1 MASPTLGPFAEIGMV
16 GDSLTTG
23 NEGSLGAVILY
34 LPLAASLLSSFSG
47 STPRTQGGPGSGGV
61 PAGVSTFNRGGPNWH
76 VYGADGFSI
85 EQVRGNMNSFMPRNI
100 THLFFEAGTNDV
112 TNSISPATSNTE
124 LIGAMTGTVDA
135 AIDSLMATLKASV
148 QAQTG
153 TNSLG
158 QAIQFVYVDMRTAA
172 ITQLAA
178 SGNPPPW
185 QNAGYLTVDGRHPA
199 PGGIDVT
206 FRTAMLANLTVSP

>member
-1 MASPTLGPFAEIGMV
+1 MYVNPGTPA
-16 GDSLTTG
+16 
-23 NEGSLGAVILY
+23 
-34 LPLAASLLSSFSG
+34 FSG
-47 STPRTQGGPGSGGV
+47 
-61 PAGVSTFNRGGPNWH
+61 
-76 VYGADGFSI
+76 
-85 EQVRGNMNSFMPRNI
+85 
-100 THLFFEAGTNDV
+100 
-112 TNSISPATSNTE
+112 NT
-124 LIGAMTGTVDA
+124 LLGGTVDA